1 VGILA
6 GILALQG
13 DFAAHARVLSRLG
26 AEYREVRDLADL
38 DGLQALVIPGGES
51 TTMSLLLD
59 STGLRRPLTE
69 LIQRGLPVLG
79 TCAGAI
85 MLARELLNDDGSVRV
100 QTLGLLDGVV
110 DRNAYGRQVNSFE
123 AELALDWAA
132 LGVDDERRQFH
143 GVFIR
148 APQIANYDKSVQ
160 PVAYLDDEVVAIR
173 QGNIVAATF
182 HPELSGDDRLHA
194 AVLRMIAQ
202 A

>member
-1 VGILA
+1 VISRV

-26 AEYREVRDLADL
+26 ADSREVRGPADL
-38 DGLQALVIPGGES
+38 NGIQALMLPGGES

-59 STGLRRPLTE
+59 SSGLRQPLTE
-69 LIQRGLPVLG
+69 LLQGGLPVLG

-85 MLARELLNDDGSVRV
+85 MLARELRNDDGSVRV
-100 QTLGLLDGVV
+100 QTLGLLDAVI

-123 AELALDWAA
+123 AELAVDWTI
-132 LGVDDERRQFH
+132 LGANDEQRQFH

-148 APQIANYDKSVQ
+148 APQIADYGAGVQ
-160 PVAYLDDEVVAIR
+160 PVAYLGGEVVAVR

-182 HPELSGDDRLHA
+182 HPELSGDERLHA
-194 AVLRMIAQ
+194 AVLEMID
-202 A
+202 